1 MDNSSSRMSLFLDY
15 GRQRTCA
22 VCTLL
27 VEKQPVLNLSR
38 WVKVSVPHDTDGCK
52 NLKCILSA
60 TRMSVHTDVHSS
72 HDCNSD
78 REEGNPQL
86 CLWLCELISVQILSC
101 AHSHFES
108 AQLDILWQSLA
119 LYIHWGAFF
128 EVSSRPARDGPGVQQ
143 PLSQAWDLG
152 QALQWPCR
160 YIDYYK
166 CKVNGVSSPR
176 FVECTLC

>member
-60 TRMSVHTDVHSS
+60 TWMSVHTDVHSS

-108 AQLDILWQSLA
+108 AQLDIL
-119 LYIHWGAFF
+119 
-128 EVSSRPARDGPGVQQ
+128 
-143 PLSQAWDLG
+143 
-152 QALQWPCR
+152 
-160 YIDYYK
+160 
-166 CKVNGVSSPR
+166 
-176 FVECTLC
+176 

>member
-108 AQLDILWQSLA
+108 AQLDIL
-119 LYIHWGAFF
+119 
-128 EVSSRPARDGPGVQQ
+128 
-143 PLSQAWDLG
+143 
-152 QALQWPCR
+152 
-160 YIDYYK
+160 
-166 CKVNGVSSPR
+166 
-176 FVECTLC
+176 